1 MHVHVVLIEIA
12 LHIVK
17 ETAGKLK
24 GLLVKD
30 HEIDVHILFMLLQ
43 EIADGMHG
51 RGDGDVCRTAEDAS
65 RNQGKRHRVAIMCL
79 CKRKRILVAC
89 SQELTLP
96 VTAAP
101 PDWAYRVDDR
111 LGRQPVPRR
120 DEGRASSDIA
130 NLLPCGQEFRPRRPM
145 DGPVHPAAYDRPR
158 IRRID
163 NSIHLHLRD
172 IIADDG

>member
-43 EIADGMHG
+43 EVADGLHG
-51 RGDGDVCRTAEDAS
+51 RGDGDVRRTAENPGRDQ
-65 RNQGKRHRVAIMCL
+65 REGYRVAIMCL

-89 SQELTLP
+89 SQELTLS

-120 DEGRASSDIA
+120 DEGRAGGNIA

-145 DGPVHPAAYDRPR
+145 DSPVHPAAYDRPR

>member
-1 MHVHVVLIEIA
+1 MLFYIVLIEIA
-12 LHIVK
+12 FHIVK
-17 ETAGKLK
+17 KSARKLE
-24 GLLVKD
+24 GFPVKD
-30 HEIDVHILFMLLQ
+30 YKVDVHLALMLLQ
-43 EIADGMHG
+43 EVADGLNR
-51 RGDGDVCRTAEDAS
+51 RGDGDIRWTAKDTS
-65 RNQGKRHRVAIMCL
+65 PNQGEGHRVAIMCL
-79 CKRKRILVAC
+79 CKRKRVLVAC
-89 SQELTLP
+89 SQELTLS

-130 NLLPCGQEFRPRRPM
+130 NLPSCSQELRPCRPM